1 MAYIFDNL
9 LYLFFLF
16 FLLLQLKQ
24 QFFVALFHAATVC
37 PRENRA
43 RLSTHRVENVG
54 ILPIELQK
62 QV

>member
-24 QFFVALFHAATVC
+24 QFFCCSISRRYSVSK
-37 PRENRA
+37 RE
-43 RLSTHRVENVG
+43 
-54 ILPIELQK
+54 
-62 QV
+62 

>member
-24 QFFVALFHAATVC
+24 QFFVALFHAAAVC

-43 RLSTHRVENVG
+43 SIIDNATGSIKG
-54 ILPIELQK
+54 IIKLH
-62 QV
+62 

>member
-43 RLSTHRVENVG
+43 SCCSISRRNSVSKRE
-54 ILPIELQK
+54 
-62 QV
+62 